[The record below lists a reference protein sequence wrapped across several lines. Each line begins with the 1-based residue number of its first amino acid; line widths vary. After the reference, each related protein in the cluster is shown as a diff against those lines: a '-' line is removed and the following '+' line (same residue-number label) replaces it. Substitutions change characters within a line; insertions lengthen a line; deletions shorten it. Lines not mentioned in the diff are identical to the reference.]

1 MKMIL
6 QYLRT
11 HRRSVVL
18 FSVCAVILTALYILF
33 DVEERLIA
41 YGYVVVLR

>member
-1 MKMIL
+1 M
-6 QYLRT
+6 
-11 HRRSVVL
+11 L

-41 YGYVVVLR
+41 YGYVVSVLR